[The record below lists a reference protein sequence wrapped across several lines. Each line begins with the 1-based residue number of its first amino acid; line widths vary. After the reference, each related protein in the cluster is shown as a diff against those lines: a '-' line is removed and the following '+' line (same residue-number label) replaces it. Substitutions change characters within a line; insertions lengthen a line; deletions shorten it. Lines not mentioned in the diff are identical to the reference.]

1 LEKPTKNIIQRIY
14 RNRLQLGQCKTRTN
28 RGGDKMTDKLPDWN
42 KSKNWTDEDGI
53 NWSTFNGTEKFIDI
67 NYIDIPESLLDQIR
81 REAVNE
87 FVKELNT
94 AYSIK
99 WLPIQV
105 KRVLHSKGLLEKYT
119 GDIPEEKKE

>member
-1 LEKPTKNIIQRIY
+1 
-14 RNRLQLGQCKTRTN
+14 
-28 RGGDKMTDKLPDWN
+28 MTDKLPDWN

>member
-1 LEKPTKNIIQRIY
+1 
-14 RNRLQLGQCKTRTN
+14 
-28 RGGDKMTDKLPDWN
+28 MTDKPNEWKVRN
-42 KSKNWTDEDGI
+42 ITDASYGKQTEYYLEKI
-53 NWSTFNGTEKFIDI
+53 WSEHKHSVFV
-67 NYIDIPESLLDQIR
+67 PHSLLDQIR
-81 REAVNE
+81 REAINE